1 MAEFALAVSA
11 LSAAAATGYNVY
23 SGERQADMARNAAE
37 KQEVA
42 QAGAIAREEDRYQQ
56 EKAAQAQA
64 FQVDASRRR
73 ARLLALQNSGRVGQ
87 VLTGAQGSGYTGG
100 TSTTLG
106 AY

>member
-1 MAEFALAVSA
+1 MAEAAVIASA
-11 LSAAAATGYNVY
+11 VAAAASTGYSVY
-23 SGERQADMARNAAE
+23 SGERQADMAKAAAQ
-37 KQEVA
+37 KQEA
-42 QAGAIAREEDRYQQ
+42 FQTQSIAREEERAAQ
-56 EKAAQAQA
+56 EKNAQAQA

-87 VLTGAQGSGYTGG
+87 VLSGAQGSGYTGG